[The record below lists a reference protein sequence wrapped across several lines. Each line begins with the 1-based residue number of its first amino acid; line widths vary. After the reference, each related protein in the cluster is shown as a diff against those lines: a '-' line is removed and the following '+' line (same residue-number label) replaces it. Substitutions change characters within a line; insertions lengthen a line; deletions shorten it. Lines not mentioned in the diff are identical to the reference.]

1 MNINL
6 KLIAQAISFALF
18 ILFTVKFVWPP
29 LMKAIEERQK
39 QIADGL
45 AAGEQGKQ
53 QLEASGK
60 LANEELGKARARAAE
75 IIAHAEKRG
84 LQMIEEA
91 KNSAKAEPDRRCQ
104 VRDPAGSLEC
114 QGSAARAG
122 GGPGGQRR
130 RENPAARSQRAN
142 PRRAAQP
149 AEAGVVNLLYG
160 RDRHPR
166 TALRRS

>member
-6 KLIAQAISFALF
+6 TLIAQAVSFAIF

-29 LMKAIEERQK
+29 LMKAIEQRQK

-53 QLEASGK
+53 KLEASGK
-60 LANEELGKARARAAE
+60 LASEELGKARARAAE

-91 KNSAKAEPDRRCQ
+91 KSSAKAEGERL
-104 VRDPAGSLEC
+104 VAGAKSEI
-114 QGSAARAG
+114 QQEVSSAK
-122 GGPGGQRR
+122 
-130 RENPAARSQRAN
+130 E
-142 PRRAAQP
+142 
-149 AEAGVVNLLYG
+149 
-160 RDRHPR
+160 
-166 TALRRS
+166 ALREQVAALVVSGAEKILQREIDPQAHAELLNQMKREL